1 MAASIEVQII
11 NKILNEK
18 SLDILIDYGVDSSYF
33 SEFKAVIDFIINHHE
48 TYQVIP
54 DSFTLCSKFNQ
65 FELIEVNEP
74 NEFLMAQ
81 LFEQKLYKES
91 VPVIQQSATLLT
103 EDSYQATQ
111 FLLEK
116 LEKLKDKYT
125 LQTSKPV
132 DIIHNTDERIE
143 EYERRAS
150 MRGLLGISTGAEG
163 LDKMLNGMIPEDLII
178 ILARTNEGK
187 SWILL
192 FLLVNAWKQG
202 KSVLL
207 YSGEMSKYT
216 VLARFDSLNEHIS
229 NSDIMLGQATQNRDK
244 EFVNYHDYIKNL
256 GTKETPFYVITPED
270 LKGNDLNVPEVERL
284 IKTFKPDIVGIDQL
298 SLMSDVRRGENR
310 RIELANITKDLY
322 KLAERYML
330 PILSVAQAS
339 READKEKKKS
349 STTVPSLSQIADS
362 DDIARNA
369 TRVLS
374 LGQIDTLM
382 KIKLIKNRYGQV
394 GPEILMD
401 FDFNYGWFKEIDES
415 AQQQEG
421 EHKDTALF

>member
-1 MAASIEVQII
+1 
-11 NKILNEK
+11 
-18 SLDILIDYGVDSSYF
+18 
-33 SEFKAVIDFIINHHE
+33 
-48 TYQVIP
+48 
-54 DSFTLCSKFNQ
+54 
-65 FELIEVNEP
+65 
-74 NEFLMAQ
+74 
-81 LFEQKLYKES
+81 
-91 VPVIQQSATLLT
+91 
-103 EDSYQATQ
+103 
-111 FLLEK
+111 
-116 LEKLKDKYT
+116 
-125 LQTSKPV
+125 
-132 DIIHNTDERIE
+132 
-143 EYERRAS
+143 
-150 MRGLLGISTGAEG
+150 
-163 LDKMLNGMIPEDLII
+163 
-178 ILARTNEGK
+178 
-187 SWILL
+187 
-192 FLLVNAWKQG
+192 
-202 KSVLL
+202 
-207 YSGEMSKYT
+207 
-216 VLARFDSLNEHIS
+216 
-229 NSDIMLGQATQNRDK
+229 MLGQATQNRDK

-256 GTKETPFYVITPED
+256 GNNETPFYVITPED
-270 LKGNDLNVPEVERL
+270 LKGNDLDVPEVERL